1 MEKIHNNKANISVKV
16 EHFAFAQ
23 ALCYLCCAKWNV
35 KCESMYEN
43 IYKSIQQFWLQFNT
57 YLCKWPARERWKER
71 ERGDVECESI
81 LPMNPKTC

>member
-1 MEKIHNNKANISVKV
+1 MKNEINKPTNRPTNRKWKRIEQRMEKIHNNKMNISVKV

-43 IYKSIQQFWLQFNT
+43 IQIYSAILVAIQYIF
-57 YLCKWPARERWKER
+57 
-71 ERGDVECESI
+71 V
-81 LPMNPKTC
+81 